1 MAAVSD
7 AVWSEEDTTPDEIET
22 ALRELLA
29 EKHAENGGFVPARV
43 LNMLVFVE
51 SDYSGEIANR
61 LRGVGRYHASRTV
74 VLSYEPHRERLNARV
89 TVASEG
95 EPGPDEVA
103 LLRET
108 AIVEIG
114 ERHLD
119 DLPTIA
125 DPLVVSDLPTLLWSP
140 HRHPEAAD
148 ALLGLAQATL
158 IDSIEEP
165 VWSEAIER
173 ACTLS
178 ERAYVVD
185 LAWLRSTPWRE
196 RVAATFDP
204 ASMRPELDSLSAVE
218 VRHHPDSTVA
228 AMLFVGWLAS
238 RLGWKELSH
247 SRIVEGRTG
256 HDGVLAGNARSGRG
270 TDIELRLQADP
281 ELRVPGLAGVRLSS
295 GSVMQL
301 SLDRG
306 PGGLH
311 AHRRDRAGTER
322 TWTLLGASRGEGGI
336 LGEGIRQA
344 LLRDPTYRPA
354 LQAAQAMLP
363 EAEDEPPQTAP
374 KANESS
380 GPPETDEA
388 RPA

>member
-1 MAAVSD
+1 MPAVSD
-7 AVWSEEDTTPDEIET
+7 AVWSEDRTTPDAIEA
-22 ALRELLA
+22 ALRTLLA
-29 EKHAENGGFVPARV
+29 DKHAENGGFVPARV
-43 LNMLVFVE
+43 LNMVVFVE
-51 SDYSGEIANR
+51 SEYSGEIANR

-95 EPGPDEVA
+95 DPGPNEVA

-108 AIVEIG
+108 AIVEVG

-119 DLPTIA
+119 DLSTIA

-140 HRHPEAAD
+140 HGHPEAAD
-148 ALLGLAQATL
+148 ALLGLAQAML

-165 VWSEAIER
+165 VWSAAIER

-178 ERAYVVD
+178 EHVYVVD

-204 ASMRPELDSLSAVE
+204 AHMRPELGSLGALE
-218 VRHHPDSTVA
+218 IRHHPDSTVA

-238 RLGWKELSH
+238 RLGWELDH
-247 SRIVEGRTG
+247 SEISGRAG
-256 HDGVLAGNARSGRG
+256 HDGVLTGRARAQGA
-270 TDIELRLQADP
+270 DITLRLQAEP
-281 ELRVPGLAGVRLSS
+281 ELLVPGLAGVQLSS
-295 GSVMQL
+295 ESGLRVR
-301 SLDRG
+301 LDRG
-306 PGGLH
+306 PGGLR
-311 AHRRDRAGTER
+311 AYRRDRAGRER
-322 TWTLLGASRGEGGI
+322 TWTVLGASRGEGGI

-354 LQAAQAMLP
+354 LKAAQAMLP
-363 EAEDEPPQTAP
+363 ENVAP
-374 KANESS
+374 A
-380 GPPETDEA
+380 
-388 RPA
+388 